1 MVLCML
7 KSKIHRAVVT
17 EANLNYV
24 GSITIDLD
32 LMDAAGLFEYE
43 LVQVVDINNGNRFE
57 TYCIAGPRGS
67 GVICLN
73 GAAARLVCVGDQV
86 IIMAYCQIDSDEV
99 EEHLPQIVFVDEANH
114 IMKTQKR
121 EGTGTGKII

>member
-1 MVLCML
+1 MILNML

-24 GSITIDLD
+24 GSVTIDLN
-32 LMDAAGLFEYE
+32 LMDAAGIIEYE
-43 LVQVVDINNGNRFE
+43 QVQIVDLNNGNRLE
-57 TYCIAGPRGS
+57 TYCIAGPRDS

-86 IIMAYCQIDSDEV
+86 IIMAYCQIDSEAAK
-99 EEHLPQIVFVDEANH
+99 EHLPRIVFVDEANRVLETRYCEEH
-114 IMKTQKR
+114 ER
-121 EGTGTGKII
+121 ER

>member
-1 MVLCML
+1 MILNML

-43 LVQVVDINNGNRFE
+43 QVQVVDITNGSRLE

-99 EEHLPQIVFVDEANH
+99 EEHRPQIIFVDEANH
-114 IMKTQKR
+114 ITETR
-121 EGTGTGKII
+121 DCEEHGWER